1 VVVPCSHADDAA
13 PPGGLIPA
21 APGPWRS
28 ARLLSK
34 RHETPRAA
42 TLSFQLEY
50 WPGHRAGQHV
60 DVRVT
65 AQDGNHAERSY
76 SIASAPEDP
85 SLELSIDR
93 LDNGEVS
100 PYLVEGMAEGD
111 LVEIRGPIGGWFVW
125 EADDGGPLL
134 LIAGGSGIV
143 PLMAMLRHRAR
154 RGSHVPVRLL
164 VSVRTPGDL
173 FYAEELRRLAA
184 AGDGFE
190 LFVTAT
196 REVPSGREGL
206 VGRIDQ
212 DMLAGVAWP
221 PWDNPLAFVCGPASF
236 VETASGLLLAAG
248 YPPGRVRAERFGP
261 SGP

>member
-1 VVVPCSHADDAA
+1 
-13 PPGGLIPA
+13 
-21 APGPWRS
+21 
-28 ARLLSK
+28 
-34 RHETPRAA
+34 
-42 TLSFQLEY
+42 
-50 WPGHRAGQHV
+50 
-60 DVRVT
+60 VRVT
-65 AQDGNHAERSY
+65 ARDGNHAERSY

-100 PYLVEGMAEGD
+100 PYLVEDMTEGD
-111 LVEIRGPIGGWFVW
+111 LVEIRGPVGGWFVW

-154 RGSHVPVRLL
+154 RGSHVPVRLM

-173 FYAEELRRLAA
+173 FYAEELQRLAA

-196 REVPSGREGL
+196 RGVPAGWTGL
-206 VGRIDQ
+206 AGRIDEG
-212 DMLAGVAWP
+212 MLAKIAWP
-221 PWDNPLAFVCGPASF
+221 PSDNPLAFVCGPTSF
-236 VETASGLLLAAG
+236 VETVGGLLVAAG
-248 YPPGRVRAERFGP
+248 YSPGRVRAERFGP

>member
-1 VVVPCSHADDAA
+1 
-13 PPGGLIPA
+13 
-21 APGPWRS
+21 
-28 ARLLSK
+28 
-34 RHETPRAA
+34 
-42 TLSFQLEY
+42 
-50 WPGHRAGQHV
+50 
-60 DVRVT
+60 VT

-100 PYLVEGMAEGD
+100 PYLVEDMAEGD

-143 PLMAMLRHRAR
+143 PLMAMLRHRVR
-154 RGSHVPVRLL
+154 RSSHIPVRLL
-164 VSVRTPGDL
+164 ASVRTPGDL
-173 FYAEELRRLAA
+173 FYAEELRRLDA

-196 REVPSGREGL
+196 RAVPAGWTGL
-206 VGRIDQ
+206 AGRIDEG
-212 DMLAGVAWP
+212 MLAKIAWP
-221 PWDNPLAFVCGPASF
+221 PSDSPLAYVCGPTSF
-236 VETASGLLLAAG
+236 VETAGGLLVAAG